1 MGNLNTFW
9 IAAFSTSALL
19 LCSSALSA
27 QARIKTTGKMY
38 PSSSQKVEAESP
50 SEVQA
55 ELEEEPQEVP
65 EAKAERPRA
74 ETARSDELSI
84 EQGGRLDLICG
95 GTGAANKIDQVD
107 GYGSFSGSVSSY
119 GRHIGDVSGSTN
131 MTITGTRRDGFGDQV
146 ALFIENGEG
155 RLRMPKIMLPPIRGG
170 EDGWFKL
177 KKIKIKENE
186 ITASISVNPF
196 NNPKMRVDR
205 YTGAISISG
214 KAGDYIG
221 QCQRFVPEETQKQF

>member
-1 MGNLNTFW
+1 MRRPNKFANAIFLSGVL
-9 IAAFSTSALL
+9 AL
-19 LCSSALSA
+19 SSPSLSA
-27 QARIKTTGKMY
+27 QSRIKTSGKVY
-38 PSSSQKVEAESP
+38 PHSSQKAEDEQKEEAPAP
-50 SEVQA
+50 SDAQPEGVS
-55 ELEEEPQEVP
+55 EPVAAASTPQ
-65 EAKAERPRA
+65 AERPQGPP
-74 ETARSDELSI
+74 I

-95 GTGAANKIDQVD
+95 GSGAANKIDQVD
-107 GYGSFSGSVSSY
+107 GYGSFNGSVSSY
-119 GRHIGDVSGSTN
+119 GHHIGDVSGSTN
-131 MTITGTRRDGFGDQV
+131 MTITGTRRDHFGDQV

-177 KKIKIKENE
+177 KNIQIKDNE
-186 ITASISVNPF
+186 ITASISVNPI

-205 YTGAISISG
+205 FTGAISISG

>member
-1 MGNLNTFW
+1 MQHLPVFIVSGLAVF
-9 IAAFSTSALL
+9 A
-19 LCSSALSA
+19 ALSHA
-27 QARIKTTGKMY
+27 QASFAQSRIQTSGKIYPHSSEKSEDETKAEPSAPSKTLAE
-38 PSSSQKVEAESP
+38 SNSEAEAESTT
-50 SEVQA
+50 Q
-55 ELEEEPQEVP
+55 Q
-65 EAKAERPRA
+65 AERPQGPP
-74 ETARSDELSI
+74 I

-107 GYGSFSGSVSSY
+107 GYGSFSGSVSNY

-146 ALFIENGEG
+146 ALFIEDGEG

-177 KKIKIKENE
+177 NKIKIKENE

>member
-1 MGNLNTFW
+1 
-9 IAAFSTSALL
+9 
-19 LCSSALSA
+19 
-27 QARIKTTGKMY
+27 MY
-38 PSSSQKVEAESP
+38 PSSSQKVEEEAP
-50 SEVQA
+50 SDVQPEVEA
-55 ELEEEPQEVP
+55 EPQEAS
-65 EAKAERPRA
+65 EAEVERPRT
-74 ETARSDELSI
+74 EPARSDEPNI

-95 GTGAANKIDQVD
+95 GTGAANKIDQVTGRGD
-107 GYGSFSGSVSSY
+107 FSGNIDSYGRHVGSFSGSSN
-119 GRHIGDVSGSTN
+119 T
-131 MTITGTRRDGFGDQV
+131 TLTGTRRDGFGDQV

-177 KKIKIKENE
+177 KNIKIKENE